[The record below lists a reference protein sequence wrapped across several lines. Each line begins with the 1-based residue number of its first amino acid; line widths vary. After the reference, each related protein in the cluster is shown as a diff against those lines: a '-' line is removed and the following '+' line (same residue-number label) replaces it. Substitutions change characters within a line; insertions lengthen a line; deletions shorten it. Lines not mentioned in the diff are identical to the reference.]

1 MGTISAYGS
10 RDYQSKFN
18 IDIEIF
24 RHAVNQNVLSK
35 LKRHQTP
42 NTTTRTH
49 LMKPMKERHLK
60 HFLTFKGLSIE
71 RICISLHDSLSF
83 VECHQVQGMRNKGE
97 ESCLRCE
104 VPCCRPG
111 TVWCCLRALASS
123 SSSSST
129 FILPLASTRPPW
141 PPIGASGSTGRRG
154 PAQNKPD
161 LGKSNLTIVLCKL
174 LPGAAH
180 EKWSRNKLVP
190 RIVQRLSTWDP
201 YNDKGALWRL
211 HVINLLW
218 TKASFLRHWTC

>member
-1 MGTISAYGS
+1 
-10 RDYQSKFN
+10 
-18 IDIEIF
+18 
-24 RHAVNQNVLSK
+24 
-35 LKRHQTP
+35 
-42 NTTTRTH
+42 
-49 LMKPMKERHLK
+49 MKPMKERHLK
-60 HFLTFKGLSIE
+60 HLLTFKGLSIE
-71 RICISLHDSLSF
+71 RICTSLHDSLSF
-83 VECHQVQGMRNKGE
+83 VECHQVQGMRNKCE
-97 ESCLRCE
+97 ESCLRCA

-123 SSSSST
+123 SSSST
-129 FILPLASTRPPW
+129 FILPLASSRPPW

-190 RIVQRLSTWDP
+190 RIVQRLPTWDP